1 MILLTFYWVDIL
13 PNGISIRVMRIS
25 GLIMSILLILSTS
38 ARAEITVRDVWV
50 SLLIASKVITKTQ
63 SGTWGASIHEEAHQ
77 GIKDAIRKA
86 GQN

>member
-1 MILLTFYWVDIL
+1 
-13 PNGISIRVMRIS
+13 MRIS
-25 GLIMSILLILSTS
+25 GLILSILLIVSTS

-50 SLLIASKVITKTQ
+50 SLMIASKVITKTQ